1 MKLQLLV
8 GVAVTPL
15 VLGMAVLPQVAVADS
30 TVLAAATVPAGDGV
44 YGRVV
49 DASGSPLPG
58 VEITAQGRR
67 AVSNTQGEFH
77 MTGLSGRVELNARY
91 IGLPSASQTVDIVAG
106 QMTSVV
112 LTLGGDS
119 ATTVADVVVNGVITE
134 GVARA
139 LNQQRNADGT
149 VNVLSA
155 DAIGRYPDP
164 NVAESLQRVAGI
176 AIQRDQGEGR
186 YINVRGAPASFT
198 AVSVDGVTVPS
209 VDPGTR
215 AVDLDTLPS
224 DIVSNVEVSKT
235 LLPSQDAD
243 SIAGAVNIKTRSP
256 FDQRRLALSGYGG
269 ASYNDY
275 GGEDIRGGFTASNV
289 FGEGQNWG
297 ALLSY
302 SYSQTNRRPDN
313 VESGWTKMETP
324 EGDEIFALEE
334 SLFKDYDT
342 ERTRQ
347 AVTGGLE
354 FRPNDATRAWVR
366 GSFAKFEDDEYR
378 NQLLLTYDEGDMV
391 AGSNSRK
398 ATFDNVTV
406 ERQLRHRTQ
415 VNEITTLTTGAEH
428 IFGNGAVLD
437 GSLSWASTEQTYPN
451 RNELL
456 FRSEADP
463 TVTYDFSGDHY
474 EPTYSIFTSQEHLDR
489 SQYEFR
495 ETVFRSNTTE
505 QEEFAAQ
512 LNFELPSTIANQE
525 VTWKFGGK
533 FRSRDIVADEE
544 RSRTRDED
552 HAPTQSYG
560 DLLTDKESVNY
571 DYLLGHKFNN
581 GLIDEYLAGARG
593 LAGRQMPDSILAD
606 YEAQE
611 DILSAYAQARM
622 DIGATTIIAGLRVE
636 NTKFDGTANTFRL
649 DIDDEGEESEIFG
662 TASVSRDDIEFFP
675 NLTIRHAFSDNLI
688 GRAALTRSINRPEFS
703 ELVPRREE
711 ETEGSKAKFSIGNP
725 ELEAT
730 LSNNLDFG
738 LEYYFSDFGVLS
750 ANAFYKDLEN
760 YRYTL
765 VYEAPATVNGV
776 LYPDAEFETP
786 INAPE
791 GHLAG
796 FEINWQQKFSFLPG
810 WASHFGIFA
819 NYTYTDAEITT
830 AQAYEGR
837 NKFQLPGQS
846 ENNYNVALFYEH
858 AGLSARL
865 SYTKRSDYLEEINA
879 EDADF
884 DLFVEGREQLDFT
897 ASYDF
902 GNGIEVFGEAKNL
915 TDSAGTKYYG
925 VRERTY
931 EYEKFGYN
939 VFMGVRFKY

>member
-1 MKLQLLV
+1 MKLKLLV
-8 GVAVTPL
+8 GAAVTPL
-15 VLGMAVLPQVAVADS
+15 VLGMAVLPQAAQADS
-30 TVLAAATVPAGDGV
+30 LVATAAAVPAGEGV
-44 YGRVV
+44 YGRVT
-49 DASGSPLPG
+49 DANGAPLPG
-58 VEITAQGRR
+58 VEVTAQGRR
-67 AVSNTQGEFH
+67 AVTNTQGEFH
-77 MTGLSGRVELNARY
+77 MTGVSGQVVLQARY
-91 IGLPSASQTVDIVAG
+91 IGLPTATRSVSVQSG

-112 LTLGGDS
+112 LTLGAS
-119 ATTVADVVVNGVITE
+119 EATSVADVVVNGVITE
-134 GVARA
+134 GVARS

-149 VNVLSA
+149 INVLSA

-186 YINVRGAPASFT
+186 YINVRGAPSAFT
-198 AVSVDGVTVPS
+198 AVSVDGVAVPS

-256 FDQRRLALSGYGG
+256 FDSRRLSLSGYGG

-275 GGEDIRGGFTASNV
+275 GGEDIRGGLTASNV
-289 FGEGQNWG
+289 FGENEQFG

-324 EGDEIFALEE
+324 EGNEIFALEE
-334 SLFKDYDT
+334 SLFKDYET

-347 AVTGGLE
+347 ALTGGLE
-354 FRPNDATRAWVR
+354 FRPNDATRLWAR

-398 ATFDNVTV
+398 GTFDNVTV

-415 VNEITTLTTGAEH
+415 VNEITTLTAGGEH

-437 GSLSWASTEQTYPN
+437 GSLSWASTEQSYPN

-456 FRSEADP
+456 FRSKLKP
-463 TVTYDFSGDHY
+463 SVTYDFTGDHY
-474 EPTYSIFTSQEHLDR
+474 EPTYSIFSTQEHMDS
-489 SQYEFR
+489 SQYGYR

-505 QEEFAAQ
+505 QEEVSAQ
-512 LNFELPSTIANQE
+512 MNLELPSRFGDQE
-525 VTWKFGGK
+525 VTWKIGGK
-533 FRSRDIVADEE
+533 FRSRDVTADEE
-544 RSRTRDED
+544 RFRTRRAGDG
-552 HAPTQSYG
+552 PSQSYA
-560 DLLTDKESVNY
+560 DLLGDTESRNY

-581 GLIDEYLAGARG
+581 GLVDEYFASARSK
-593 LAGRQMPDSILAD
+593 ADRRMPDSVVSD

-611 DILSAYAQARM
+611 DILAAYGQARF
-622 DIGATTIIAGLRVE
+622 DRGATSVTVGLRVE
-636 NTKFDGTANTFRL
+636 NTKFEGSAPSFVVDANG
-649 DIDDEGEESEIFG
+649 DEIY
-662 TASVSRDDIEFFP
+662 SVARVDRDDTEFFP
-675 NLTIRHAFSDNLI
+675 NLTVRHSFSENLI
-688 GRAALTRSINRPEFS
+688 GRFALTRSINRPEFNQI
-703 ELVPRREE
+703 VPRRVE
-711 ETEGSKAKFSIGNP
+711 ETDGSDITYEIGNP
-725 ELEAT
+725 DLKPT
-730 LSNNLDFG
+730 LSNNLDVG
-738 LEYYFSDFGVLS
+738 LEYYFDGLGVLS
-750 ANAFYKDLEN
+750 ANAFYKDLSD

-765 VYEAPATVNGV
+765 VYGDKVTIDGV
-776 LYPDAEFETP
+776 VYDAEFETP

-796 FEINWQQKFSFLPG
+796 IELNWQQKFSFLPG
-810 WASHFGIFA
+810 WASNFGVFA
-819 NYTYTDAEITT
+819 NYTYTDAEIKT
-830 AQAYEGR
+830 AQAYGGR
-837 NKFQLPGQS
+837 DTFQLPGQS
-846 ENNYNVALFYEH
+846 ENNYNLALFYEN

-879 EDADF
+879 DDADF
-884 DLFVEGREQLDFT
+884 DLLVEGREQLDFT

-915 TDSAGTKYYG
+915 TDSAGVKYYG
-925 VRERTY
+925 TRERTY
-931 EYEKFGYN
+931 EYEKFGFN